1 MVLPVPEV
9 LNLLLKME
17 YEQDN
22 TESQFNLAPRPSS
35 TSVQA
40 LEKIKRRTA
49 SIRSFSSSV
58 LSESLQN
65 SVLQNNQPDVNP
77 RFSVRRSNSTKN
89 RLSMPL
95 EKLIEMG
102 KKDEGSNAI
111 ESIVEQD
118 ETRSIGP
125 SFTSVLNQ
133 SSTII
138 SGASGNLVSEPQD
151 SDSSEPKISISRLYL
166 QLESQ
171 VKKTS
176 YFGPLSISSLQM
188 LFVEKFQYN
197 PGPYKFP
204 ELYIKDPII
213 DVYYELEDLSEVREG
228 SVLQLNVSVSSN
240 ALKKNMDS
248 NFSTM
253 VMEIRDLRRLMTQ
266 NNEASKKQ
274 SNRMSMAMPP
284 ISRFPDLVKKA
295 VKAEAEK
302 EAAASHQV
310 DLAPI
315 RDELA
320 TLRKD
325 LSIVRQ
331 TTFDFQKESL
341 NTIKKIQDISIA
353 YHDQLSND
361 QHSIHRLLVSG
372 KERMDQTS
380 IDLANMLDEIQK
392 NVEDFRSDLVQRR
405 CQPSQ
410 LRIKHTVSLMEKVNQ
425 TLLSESEF
433 ISEVKPTWK
442 KTWEFMLQDI
452 VKEQQ
457 ALKEHEAIIDDM
469 RADHEHLSE
478 TLSQLKKFMELKR
491 KSRQNRP
498 SFEVVPVGED
508 DDARQNLL
516 QEISCVDA
524 DSARRLRAFEEAMQ
538 SREWELQNQVNPFEE
553 ELSDF
558 VSTSK
563 LRKTG
568 GTEELDKRR
577 RQQDEDNL
585 KAMLAPRPRPPAS
598 KSPRRAQS

>member
-1 MVLPVPEV
+1 
-9 LNLLLKME
+9 ME
-17 YEQDN
+17 YEHEN
-22 TESQFNLAPRPSS
+22 LESQLSLAPRPSS

-77 RFSVRRSNSTKN
+77 RFSIRRSSSTKN

-95 EKLIEMG
+95 EKLIEVG
-102 KKDEGSNAI
+102 KKDGEGSFVIDPIA
-111 ESIVEQD
+111 ERD
-118 ETRSIGP
+118 ETGSSGP
-125 SFTSVLNQ
+125 SSSVLNQ
-133 SSTII
+133 PSDINF
-138 SGASGNLVSEPQD
+138 GAPGSLTSEPQN
-151 SDSSEPKISISRLYL
+151 SDLSEPKISISRLYL

-176 YFGPLSISSLQM
+176 YFGPLTISSLQM

-228 SVLQLNVSVSSN
+228 SVLQLNVSVSAN

-248 NFSTM
+248 NFSTL

-274 SNRMSMAMPP
+274 NNRLSMAMPP
-284 ISRFPDLVKKA
+284 TSRFPDLVKKA
-295 VKAEAEK
+295 VKADAEK
-302 EAAASHQV
+302 KAPLSHQV

-315 RDELA
+315 RDELS

-331 TTFDFQKESL
+331 ITFDFQKDSL
-341 NTIKKIQDISIA
+341 TTIKKIQDISNA

-361 QHSIHRLLVSG
+361 QHSMHRLLASG

-410 LRIKHTVSLMEKVNQ
+410 LRIKHTVKLMEKVNQ

-433 ISEVKPTWK
+433 LSEVKPNWK
-442 KTWEFMLQDI
+442 KAWEFMLQDI

-457 ALKEHEAIIDDM
+457 ALKEHEAIINDM
-469 RADHEHLSE
+469 RADHQHLSE

-491 KSRQNRP
+491 KSRQSRP
-498 SFEVVPVGED
+498 SFEVAPVGED
-508 DDARQNLL
+508 DDVRQSLL
-516 QEISCVDA
+516 QEISCVEA
-524 DSARRLRAFEEAMQ
+524 DSERRLRAFEEAMQ

-577 RQQDEDNL
+577 RQQDEENL

-598 KSPRRAQS
+598 KSSRRVQS